1 MSDETYRP
9 THGAVPPD
17 PEATQVR
24 PGIAQVPPPPPGTVP
39 DPYATRIQRPA
50 APTGDPHA
58 TRVQPS
64 TAQTPGAAPA
74 QQPGHVPATGEVL
87 GGFVLRESLGHGG
100 FAHVYRAESSA
111 DGVVALKVL
120 TNSQAGS
127 RERFVT
133 EARLLEQLGGRGFP
147 AFVRADLD
155 AATPW
160 FAMELVPGRTLAQV
174 VHEHGPLPRQDL
186 LRVADDVAGALAV
199 LQEEHYLHR
208 DVKPANII
216 VSDGRCVLI
225 DLGIAKGHGSQTSTH
240 AAGTLAYMAPEL
252 FTRKPHPRSD
262 VYSLGLLL
270 IFCATGSLP
279 ADLNFSGRD
288 LTPEDVGPVDPAIL
302 PLVLAMTR
310 QDPAE
315 RPPLHNI
322 ARAVVSLAAQ
332 QAPEP
337 GLLHAAET
345 TRVERGVVTEVVT
358 AGSLAAGAA
367 AAGAAAAAAAGQAG
381 PPTQAMDP
389 ATQVMGSGTQ
399 ATGPAGAQTEV
410 FSPAQT
416 PTPAGPPPA
425 SIRPQPPV
433 QQQPPTQQQPSVP
446 QGYPASAQPPAGQPG
461 HQGYPGQPLTGQQ
474 GSGQQGYAPQHGGP
488 GGSPSYP
495 EPRPSRRDERERERG
510 DDAGWRFV
518 SMLLGL
524 IPAVLLGI
532 AVYQVVRLIPGFD
545 AMPDMSQAPLFRAL
559 GDFLLVTLNLP
570 WEWSDTMA
578 NLAIPLLG
586 LVLAGVLNMVTR
598 AAGRS
603 EARRRRLWPYF
614 LTIGVWIVVLAV
626 QGIVAAV
633 TESVEKAREDIGN
646 SIEQGIQDQQDN
658 LQDQFDETVQEQQDQ
673 IEERAKETGEDFLDS
688 IWPF

>member
-17 PEATQVR
+17 PNATRVQRSAR
-24 PGIAQVPPPPPGTVP
+24 PAD
-39 DPYATRIQRPA
+39 DPYATHVQRPA
-50 APTGDPHA
+50 APTEDPFA
-58 TRVQPS
+58 TRVQPP
-64 TAQTPGAAPA
+64 TAQA
-74 QQPGHVPATGEVL
+74 PGHVPATGEVL

-100 FAHVYRAESSA
+100 FAHVYRAESPA
-111 DGVVALKVL
+111 EGVVALKVL

-133 EARLLEQLGGRGFP
+133 EATLLEQLGGRGFP
-147 AFVRADLD
+147 AFVRADLE
-155 AATPW
+155 APTPW
-160 FAMELVPGRTLAQV
+160 FAMDLVPGSTLAQL

-252 FTRKPHPRSD
+252 FVRKPHPRSD

-279 ADLNFSGRD
+279 ADLNFAGRD

-310 QDPAE
+310 QDPAG

-322 ARAVVSLAAQ
+322 ARAVMSLASQ

-337 GLLHAAET
+337 GLLHATET
-345 TRVERGVVTEVVT
+345 THTERGVVTDVVT

-367 AAGAAAAAAAGQAG
+367 AAAVAAQPAG
-381 PPTQAMDP
+381 PPTQAM
-389 ATQVMGSGTQ
+389 
-399 ATGPAGAQTEV
+399 GPAGTRTEV
-410 FSPAQT
+410 FSPARQASAA
-416 PTPAGPPPA
+416 AGPPPA
-425 SIRPQPPV
+425 SIRPQQPMPQQPATQQQPVIQQPVPQQPV
-433 QQQPPTQQQPSVP
+433 QQQPVQQGYGYPTYPQPP
-446 QGYPASAQPPAGQPG
+446 ARPGGQGYPAQPQP
-461 HQGYPGQPLTGQQ
+461 
-474 GSGQQGYAPQHGGP
+474 GGP
-488 GGSPSYP
+488 GTGGPPSDAGRPQPSSYP
-495 EPRPSRRDERERERG
+495 EPLPSRRDERERGRDPER
-510 DDAGWRFV
+510 DNDAGWRFV

-532 AVYQVVRLIPGFD
+532 AVYQVLRLVPGFD
-545 AMPDMSQAPLFRAL
+545 SMPDMSQAPLFRAL
-559 GDFLLVTLNLP
+559 GDWLLLTLNLP
-570 WEWSDTMA
+570 LEWSDTMA
-578 NLAIPLLG
+578 NLTIPLLG

-598 AAGRS
+598 VAGRS

-633 TESVEKAREDIGN
+633 TEGVENAREDIGN
-646 SIEQGIQDQQDN
+646 SIEQGIEEQQED
-658 LQDQFDETVQEQQDQ
+658 LQEQFDETVQEQQDQ
-673 IEERAKETGEDFLDS
+673 IEEQATETGEDFFDS